1 MTESSRTSIRP
12 NPNGDWPRVDPT
24 AYVDP
29 IAQVIG
35 KAETYFSWKMPV
47 NEAND
52 LVRWWEKEG
61 LQIKKNQ
68 LPIVEHKFRNVLIS
82 MFTQTRIDVQG
93 FNQYGG
99 LKMLGYSLPRK
110 VVECLSVWLQDGQ
123 RTPKSNTGKY
133 PK

>member
-1 MTESSRTSIRP
+1 MNEQNERVEFKKLEDSIIELRYFDHP
-12 NPNGDWPRVDPT
+12 
-24 AYVDP
+24 
-29 IAQVIG
+29 

-61 LQIKKNQ
+61 MQIKKTQ
-68 LPIVEHKFRNVLIS
+68 LPIVKQKFRNVLIS

-110 VVECLSVWLQDGQ
+110 VVECLSVWLQEGQ
-123 RTPKSNTGKY
+123 HTPKLNTGKD

>member
-1 MTESSRTSIRP
+1 MSKQDGRAEFKKSEESIIE
-12 NPNGDWPRVDPT
+12 PRYFDHP
-24 AYVDP
+24 
-29 IAQVIG
+29 

-61 LQIKKNQ
+61 MQIKKTQ
-68 LPIVEHKFRNVLIS
+68 LPIVKQKFRNVLIS

-99 LKMLGYSLPRK
+99 LKMLGYSLPKK
-110 VVECLSVWLQDGQ
+110 VVECLSVWLQDRQ
-123 RTPKSNTGKY
+123 HTPKLNTGKD